1 MLSRRLIQN
10 EYFCFFFFQRE
21 TIAKEASA
29 VVAAD
34 VEP

>member
-1 MLSRRLIQN
+1 MLLRRLIQN
-10 EYFCFFFFQRE
+10 EYFFFFQRE

>member
-10 EYFCFFFFQRE
+10 EYFFFFFQRE